1 MLSAVRRQ
9 TLSSAAR
16 LARAVARPTPDAAS
30 FSALAVASL
39 QHNNAALPTQRLGW
53 AAEGLHSS
61 AVRCAAGSDPQAT
74 KDVKGA
80 GATSVPAEF
89 DDALKAELEHATGL
103 ERMELEAA
111 VQGASLFDEAWVNAP
126 FGTEENPV
134 KVPSMFAER
143 IIGVTDPDDDSH
155 VIWGV
160 LREGERL
167 VLCGQHFEL
176 ERVTGEAAHHH

>member
-1 MLSAVRRQ
+1 MLSIVRRQ
-9 TLSSAAR
+9 ALAGAAR
-16 LARAVARPTPDAAS
+16 YARAAAS
-30 FSALAVASL
+30 TNTSNFSALAVASL
-39 QHNNAALPTQRLGW
+39 QNSSTALASERLGW
-53 AAEGLHSS
+53 SAKGLHST
-61 AVRCAAGSDPQAT
+61 AARAAAESDA
-74 KDVKGA
+74 KDPKILKELMDDH
-80 GATSVPAEF
+80 TPNDF

-176 ERVTGEAAHHH
+176 ERVTGAAAHHH